1 MIIVGDLSAL
11 KNWSLH
17 AGAVRSRY
25 IVAMAVGIDRGWL
38 DASKF
43 SAVVEHAWSGLSTQI
58 LESGLVEGICDVRIP
73 FESFIRDLRLL
84 FI

>member
-1 MIIVGDLSAL
+1 MIIVGDLCAL

-58 LESGLVEGICDVRIP
+58 LENGLVEGICDVRIP
-73 FESFIRDLRLL
+73 FESFAVCA
-84 FI
+84 FY